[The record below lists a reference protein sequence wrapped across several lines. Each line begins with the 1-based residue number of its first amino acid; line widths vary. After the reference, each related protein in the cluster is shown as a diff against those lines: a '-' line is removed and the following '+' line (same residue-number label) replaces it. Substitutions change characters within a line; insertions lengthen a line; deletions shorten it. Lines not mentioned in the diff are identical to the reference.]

1 MVEHE
6 VTFETDI
13 ELPPSVTELSAL
25 SLMNHILDA
34 EGIEESWSLGIQFVD
49 DGTMQAAH
57 AEFMDID
64 EPTDIMTF
72 PYADDDDVWGG
83 DQSGGDLIISVDRAR
98 SNATEAGWNE
108 EDELFFLI
116 AHGLLHLLGW
126 NDLTDED
133 RLKMLARQQELIDS
147 WADRPLQA

>member
-6 VTFETDI
+6 VTFESDI
-13 ELPPSVTELSAL
+13 ELPTHVTELSVL

-34 EGIEESWSLGIQFVD
+34 EGIEESWLLGIQFVD
-49 DGTMQAAH
+49 DPTMQAAH

-72 PYADDDDVWGG
+72 PYADEEDIWGS
-83 DQSGGDLIISVDRAR
+83 DQLGGDLIISVDRAR
-98 SNATEAGWNE
+98 SNAMDAGWNE

-126 NDLTDED
+126 NDLTDDD
-133 RLKMLARQQELIDS
+133 RLKMLSRQKDLMDS
-147 WADRPLQA
+147 WDDRP